1 MPTVVHR
8 AGRAAARGLRTVAS
22 PDGLRGTGTELA
34 WMAAHVALYPLG
46 FRTRPAGTNE
56 RHRLDGLPSE
66 QRDRPPGVPEPGS
79 TPILLVHGMV
89 GNGSIFTV
97 LRRAL
102 CRRGFG
108 PVHTVNY
115 SPFTRDVREAARLLG
130 RQVETL
136 CDRTGYERVHVIA
149 HSLGGLVARYYV
161 QLLGGDARVHTL
173 VTLGAPHRG
182 THAAHLLPVRL
193 ARQLRPGSDLLA
205 ELDAPVH
212 GCQTR
217 FVAIWSDLDQLI
229 YPKEHARLEHPDLAA
244 RNVLLPC
251 SGHMSLPI
259 DRRAVREVARALTH
273 LHTDGST
280 DPDADVA
287 ADVSAD
293 GAGDGAGAGGREG
306 AAFAAATGAGSA
318 VARAL
323 ERAGVAAVG
332 VDSTRPATGT
342 GPTTGRRPTAGSLT
356 ADGPTTDSESAKAP
370 PARPGR
376 RWRHHDLAS

>member
-8 AGRAAARGLRTVAS
+8 AGRAAARGLRTVAT

-46 FRTRPAGTNE
+46 FRTGRPAGTNE
-56 RHRLDGLPSE
+56 RHRLDGLPG
-66 QRDRPPGVPEPGS
+66 QPDLPPGVPEPAS

-102 CRRGFG
+102 RRHGFG

-136 CDRTGYERVHVIA
+136 CARTGYERVHVIA

-182 THAAHLLPVRL
+182 TYAAHLLPVRL

-205 ELDAPVH
+205 ELDAPVR
-212 GCQTR
+212 GCRTR

-259 DRRAVREVARALTH
+259 DRRAVQEVARTLNH
-273 LHTDGST
+273 LHADGST
-280 DPDADVA
+280 DPA
-287 ADVSAD
+287 ADLAAPHAD
-293 GAGDGAGAGGREG
+293 TDTDLVAG
-306 AAFAAATGAGSA
+306 
-318 VARAL
+318 
-323 ERAGVAAVG
+323 
-332 VDSTRPATGT
+332 PT
-342 GPTTGRRPTAGSLT
+342 GPTPPSTGAAL
-356 ADGPTTDSESAKAP
+356 PTTDSESPKAA
-370 PARPGR
+370 PAQPGR
-376 RWRHHDLAS
+376 RWRHRGLAS